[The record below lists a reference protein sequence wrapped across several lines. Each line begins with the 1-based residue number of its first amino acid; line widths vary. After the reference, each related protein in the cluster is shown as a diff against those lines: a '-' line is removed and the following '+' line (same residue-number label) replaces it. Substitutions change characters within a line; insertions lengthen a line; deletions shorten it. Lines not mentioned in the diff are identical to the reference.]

1 MSSSI
6 KRKFLKNTLT
16 VSSFTM
22 ISRVFGYIRDAAIFI
37 FISNSSGAL
46 DAFFVAFR
54 IPNFFRR
61 IFGEGALS
69 TAYIPVLSDFKNNK
83 EKEDVQEFIN
93 ESISTLTFI
102 LIIISVIGVLIAPI
116 LIYLIAPGFINS
128 EYSQGEL
135 AGSLLR
141 ITFPYMFFI
150 CLTAVLASI
159 LNTYDSFAI
168 PALTPALLNI
178 VLIISVIFI
187 SPYFKEPVFA
197 LAWGVL
203 IAGIVQLIFQFYP
216 LVKLGLFPKIKFKYN
231 NKHPGIKKIKELML
245 PVIFGSSVTQIN
257 LVFDTII
264 ASFLITGSISWLYM
278 SDRFIEL
285 PLALFGISIATV
297 LLPKLSEYYNQSD
310 DKSYNATLNW
320 GLKIG
325 IIISL
330 PTSIGLILLAEPI
343 LITLLQYREFSVHDV
358 NMTAIGMIA
367 FSIGLPGMIGAK
379 ILITNYYSRKN
390 TSYPVRAAVIAV
402 ICNFLLNII
411 FVIYLIKS
419 EFDGAHAGL
428 ALATSI
434 SAYIN
439 FYLLFKTALKT
450 KIIEIDLSIKKIFIK
465 SMIAT
470 IIMATFILYFDLNLN
485 TWINLNLIGR
495 LGNLSFIIISSIILY
510 LVLLVMLGIF
520 PKKLVINK

>member
-135 AGSLLR
+135 AGSLLK

-150 CLTAVLASI
+150 CLTAVFSSI

-297 LLPKLSEYYNQSD
+297 LLPKLSEYYNKSD

-330 PTSIGLILLAEPI
+330 PTSIGLILLA
-343 LITLLQYREFSVHDV
+343 
-358 NMTAIGMIA
+358 
-367 FSIGLPGMIGAK
+367 
-379 ILITNYYSRKN
+379 
-390 TSYPVRAAVIAV
+390 
-402 ICNFLLNII
+402 
-411 FVIYLIKS
+411 
-419 EFDGAHAGL
+419 
-428 ALATSI
+428 
-434 SAYIN
+434 
-439 FYLLFKTALKT
+439 
-450 KIIEIDLSIKKIFIK
+450 
-465 SMIAT
+465 
-470 IIMATFILYFDLNLN
+470 
-485 TWINLNLIGR
+485 
-495 LGNLSFIIISSIILY
+495 
-510 LVLLVMLGIF
+510 
-520 PKKLVINK
+520 